1 MPITY
6 NIIETSIKDT
16 ETINSETDNISKT
29 DHLIENDNY
38 DINDIKMAM
47 QLDYNLNYNMSY
59 LNSIIDFYNIKKKSK
74 NSKSEIIN
82 MIIDFEINP
91 LNDYI
96 VKERKRLFN
105 IFIELKNH
113 KFFNKFIIGSL

>member
-16 ETINSETDNISKT
+16 ETIKSETDNISKT

>member
-16 ETINSETDNISKT
+16 ETIKSETDNISKT

-47 QLDYNLNYNMSY
+47 QLDYNLNYNISY

-91 LNDYI
+91 LNNYI